1 MVDFKSHR
9 EEIKKVQQ
17 MLNDPNISHHRRRDL
32 KRYLGRLH
40 KEMPEAKKW
49 SRGEIA

>member
-1 MVDFKSHR
+1 MVDFKAHR
-9 EEIKKVQQ
+9 TEIKKVQQ
-17 MLNDPNISHHRRRDL
+17 MLNDQNISYHRRRDL

-40 KEMPEAKKW
+40 KELSEAKKW